1 MPKGTRLALA
11 TILVT
16 LLGGC
21 AATASNPVE
30 APMQAKDRA
39 ECKDYARAHEHSGRM
54 KDACLISRGH
64 TVTYNTNGG
73 GVEVRSKAEPRQPVE
88 TVARDLKACNDESGL
103 GYAGRLQFRRCM
115 DPRGY
120 AVSSRD

>member
-1 MPKGTRLALA
+1 MTRLAPA
-11 TILVT
+11 TILVI

-21 AATASNPVE
+21 ATTASNPVE
-30 APMQAKDRA
+30 SKDRA
-39 ECKDYARAHEHSGRM
+39 ACKEYARALEHSGRM

-88 TVARDLKACNDESGL
+88 IGRDLKACNDESGL
-103 GYAGRLQFRRCM
+103 GYTGRLQFRRCM

-120 AVSSRD
+120 AVTSRD

>member
-1 MPKGTRLALA
+1 MRRLALA

-21 AATASNPVE
+21 AATASSPVE
-30 APMQAKDRA
+30 SKDRA
-39 ECKDYARAHEHSGRM
+39 ECREYARALEHSNRM
-54 KDACLISRGH
+54 RGACLISRGH
-64 TVTYNTNGG
+64 TVTYSSNGG

-88 TVARDLKACNDESGL
+88 VVARDLKACNDQSGM
-103 GYAGRLQFRRCM
+103 GYVGRLQFRRCM

-120 AVSSRD
+120 AATSRD

>member
-1 MPKGTRLALA
+1 MTDGTRLALA

-21 AATASNPVE
+21 AATASNPAE
-30 APMQAKDRA
+30 SKDRA
-39 ECKDYARAHEHSGRM
+39 ECKEHARAFEHSGRM

-73 GVEVRSKAEPRQPVE
+73 GVEVRSKADPRQPVE
-88 TVARDLKACNDESGL
+88 AVARDLKACNDESGL
-103 GYAGRLQFRRCM
+103 GYTGRLQFRRCM

-120 AVSSRD
+120 TVTSRD

>member
-1 MPKGTRLALA
+1 MRRLALA

-21 AATASNPVE
+21 AATASNPAE
-30 APMQAKDRA
+30 SKDRA
-39 ECKDYARAHEHSGRM
+39 ECKDYARALEHSGRM

-73 GVEVRSKAEPRQPVE
+73 GVEVRSKAEPRP
-88 TVARDLKACNDESGL
+88 ARGGRRPRSEGL
-103 GYAGRLQFRRCM
+103 QRRVRAGLRR
-115 DPRGY
+115 PPAVPAAAWTRG
-120 AVSSRD
+120 ATRSRSRD

>member
-1 MPKGTRLALA
+1 MMRLALA

-16 LLGGC
+16 VLGGC

-30 APMQAKDRA
+30 SKDRA
-39 ECKDYARAHEHSGRM
+39 ECREYARPFEHSGRM
-54 KDACLISRGH
+54 KDACLINRGH

-73 GVEVRSKAEPRQPVE
+73 GVEVRAKAEPRQPVE
-88 TVARDLKACNDESGL
+88 VVARDLKACNDESGL
-103 GYAGRLQFRRCM
+103 GYVGRLQFRRCM

-120 AVSSRD
+120 AVTSPD

>member
-1 MPKGTRLALA
+1 MTRLALA

-16 LLGGC
+16 VLGGC
-21 AATASNPVE
+21 AAASNPAE
-30 APMQAKDRA
+30 SKDRA
-39 ECKDYARAHEHSGRM
+39 ECREYARPFEHSGRM
-54 KDACLISRGH
+54 KDACLINRGN

-88 TVARDLKACNDESGL
+88 VVARDLKACNDESGL

-120 AVSSRD
+120 AVTSRD

>member
-1 MPKGTRLALA
+1 MRRLVLA
-11 TILVT
+11 TILAT
-16 LLGGC
+16 GLGGC

-30 APMQAKDRA
+30 SKDRA
-39 ECKDYARAHEHSGRM
+39 ECRDYARPFEHSGRM

-88 TVARDLKACNDESGL
+88 VVARDLKACNDESGL
-103 GYAGRLQFRRCM
+103 GYVGRLQFRRCM

-120 AVSSRD
+120 AVTSRD

>member
-1 MPKGTRLALA
+1 MTRLVLA
-11 TILVT
+11 TILAA

-30 APMQAKDRA
+30 SRDRA
-39 ECKDYARAHEHSGRM
+39 ECRDYARPHEHSGRM
-54 KDACLISRGH
+54 KDACLINRGY

-73 GVEVRSKAEPRQPVE
+73 GVEVRSTAEPRQPVE
-88 TVARDLKACNDESGL
+88 VIARDLKACNDESGL
-103 GYAGRLQFRRCM
+103 GYVGRLQFRRCM

-120 AVSSRD
+120 AVTSRD